1 MARIH
6 FNPSSPVPQL
16 PSCCSQ
22 PPTHALQV
30 KCSQGLLQTALR
42 VQVPLTVQAPKAAGQ
57 AQRSG
62 QGWCPGQV
70 SRSRKLRLVHDSDIC
85 YAATTH
91 LHPPLEASRCG
102 TPCPAGRPTH
112 NRTHPWCSATAPRVP
127 AAEESVLVA
136 CRIAYTHS
144 AYCRPVP
151 SSSGTQSTDLASGL
165 CSLTRHLSLTAAQP
179 WGVAR
184 SPFHGWSD

>member
-1 MARIH
+1 MKPISATSRV
-6 FNPSSPVPQL
+6 SQL
-16 PSCCSQ
+16 PSSCSL
-22 PPTHALQV
+22 PATHALQV

-62 QGWCPGQV
+62 QGWCPGLV
-70 SRSRKLRLVHDSDIC
+70 SRSRKLLLVHDSDDC
-85 YAATTH
+85 YAATPH
-91 LHPPLEASRCG
+91 LHPPLETSWCG

-112 NRTHPWCSATAPRVP
+112 NCTYPWCPATAPRVP

-136 CRIAYTHS
+136 CCIAYTHS
-144 AYCRPVP
+144 ACYRPVP

-165 CSLTRHLSLTAAQP
+165 YSLTRHLSLTAAQP
-179 WGVAR
+179 
-184 SPFHGWSD
+184 